1 MHSHG
6 RTIKRVTALGMTLLV
21 VGAVVAVSEAHFPAH
36 GIAGALGVLAMAL
49 GAVLVISGLGAG
61 LLVALL
67 AGGALAGSGA
77 GLVTLAVKQGL
88 GVRRR
93 RVKGGAEGLIGHLG
107 VVRAW
112 NGRSGNVALDGAL
125 WQARESLGVDEEP
138 AELHAGDPV
147 VVERLNGLTLCVRRA
162 EEWELL

>member
-1 MHSHG
+1 
-6 RTIKRVTALGMTLLV
+6 MTLLV

-36 GIAGALGVLAMAL
+36 GIAGGLGVLAMAV
-49 GAVLVISGLGAG
+49 GAVLAISGLGAG
-61 LLVALL
+61 LLAALL
-67 AGGALAGSGA
+67 AGAALAGAGG
-77 GLVTLAVKQGL
+77 GLVTLAVKNGL
-88 GVRRR
+88 RVRTR

-107 VVRAW
+107 VVRTW
-112 NGRSGNVALDGAL
+112 NGENGDVALDGAL
-125 WQARESLGVDEEP
+125 WQARESPGVDEEP